1 MNQPQSVQGRAAG
14 PLYLQ
19 VASTLRRRVETG
31 LWAPGSQIPTLDE
44 LAAEF
49 SMARVTLR
57 QALALLEDEGLI
69 RRQQGRGTFVADH
82 LPERQWLRLGASW
95 PALLETVS
103 TLSPRLLVL
112 EDSARHP
119 ELKPGEGK
127 PAPAYKFMRRVHL
140 TAEGA
145 PYCLIGIFLDQ
156 RVFMKDPA
164 AFKSQTVLPL
174 LEGVGGVAVAS
185 AHQTLTIGTADAE
198 AARHLALPLNAP
210 TAEVRRVV
218 TDSTGCA
225 VYLAELIY
233 RGDVV
238 KLDIQLVGGISHP

>member
-1 MNQPQSVQGRAAG
+1 MIQQASSQGRAAG

-19 VASTLRRRVETG
+19 VASTLRRRIETG
-31 LWAPGSQIPTLDE
+31 VWAPGGRIPTLDE

-49 SMARVTLR
+49 SMARVTVR

-69 RRQQGRGTFVADH
+69 RRQQGRGTFVADR

-95 PALLETVS
+95 PALLEMVR

-112 EDSARHP
+112 EDSARQP
-119 ELKPGEGK
+119 ALKAGEGK

-145 PYCLIGIFLDQ
+145 PYCLIGVFLDQ

-164 AFKSQTVLPL
+164 AFMSQTHLPL
-174 LEGVGGVAVAS
+174 LESVGGVTVAD
-185 AHQTLTIGTADAE
+185 ARQTLTIATADGE

-210 TAEVRRVV
+210 IAEVRRVV
-218 TDSTGCA
+218 TDSNGYA
-225 VYLAELIY
+225 VYVADLIY

-238 KLDIQLVGGISHP
+238 KLDIQLVGGPPR

>member
-1 MNQPQSVQGRAAG
+1 MPQLQPLPSRAAG

-19 VASTLRRRVETG
+19 VASTLRRRIEIGV
-31 LWAPGSQIPTLDE
+31 WAPGSQIPTLDE
-44 LAAEF
+44 LATEF
-49 SMARVTLR
+49 SMARVTIR
-57 QALALLEDEGLI
+57 QALTLLEDEGLI
-69 RRQQGRGTFVADH
+69 RRHQGRGTFVADR

-95 PALLETVS
+95 AALLETVS
-103 TLSPRLLVL
+103 TLSPRLLEL
-112 EDSARHP
+112 EDSARQP
-119 ELKPGEGK
+119 ELKPDEGK

-174 LEGVGGVAVAS
+174 LEGVGGVTVAT
-185 AHQTLTIGTADAE
+185 AQQTLTIGSADAE
-198 AARHLALPLNAP
+198 ASRHLALPLNAP

-218 TDSTGCA
+218 TDSNGCA

-238 KLDIQLVGGISHP
+238 KLDIQLKGSAVHP

>member
-1 MNQPQSVQGRAAG
+1 MTQSQPSQGRAAG

-19 VASTLRRRVETG
+19 VASTLRRRIETG
-31 LWAPGSQIPTLDE
+31 VWAPGGQIPTLDE

-49 SMARVTLR
+49 SMARVTVR

-69 RRQQGRGTFVADH
+69 RRQQGRGTFVADQ

-95 PALLETVS
+95 PQLLETVS
-103 TLSPRLLVL
+103 RLSPRLLVL
-112 EDSARHP
+112 EDSARQP
-119 ELKPGEGK
+119 ALKPGEGK

-140 TAEGA
+140 TPEGE
-145 PYCLIGIFLDQ
+145 PYCLIGVFLDQ

-174 LEGVGGVAVAS
+174 LETAGGVTVAS
-185 AHQTLTIGTADAE
+185 AYQTLTIGTADAE
-198 AARHLALPLNAP
+198 AARHLALPMNAP
-210 TAEVRRVV
+210 IAEVRRVV
-218 TDSTGCA
+218 TDSNGCA
-225 VYLAELIY
+225 VYVGDLIY

-238 KLDIQLVGGISHP
+238 KLDIQLAGSPRQP